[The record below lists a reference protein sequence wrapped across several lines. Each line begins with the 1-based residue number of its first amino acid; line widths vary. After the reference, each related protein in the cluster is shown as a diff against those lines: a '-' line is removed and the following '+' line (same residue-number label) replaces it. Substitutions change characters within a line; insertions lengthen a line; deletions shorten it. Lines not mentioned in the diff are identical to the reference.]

1 VFFVSFVVAILDE
14 GVSVAQDVYQHTFP
28 NGLTLLAERMEHVR
42 SAALNFLV
50 PAGCVYD
57 PPDRLGLASI
67 LADLLTRGAGPRDSR
82 ELTLAL
88 DNLGLDRS
96 ESVGSMHLRL
106 YGATLARNLPA
117 ALDIYADIVRR
128 PHLPDDEIDAV
139 RSLALQD
146 LQALEDEPRQ
156 KVLIELRK
164 RHYPPPLSH
173 DRRGTPEGVEN
184 VTPDAVRDFY
194 RRHFRPAGT
203 ILSVAGNV
211 EWEPLREQ
219 VGRLFGDWT
228 GEAVSEV
235 NAGPSRPG
243 VEHIA
248 KETTQTQIG
257 IAYPSVPFGRPDYYA
272 ALGAVNVLSGGM
284 SSRLFTHVREERGL
298 CYAVWA
304 TYQTFKD
311 RASII
316 AYAGTTA
323 ERAQETLDVTLR
335 ELKRLREG
343 VEEDEIERVR
353 AGLKS
358 SLIMQEE
365 STSSRAGSL
374 ASDWYYL
381 GRVRSTEEIQKAIDG
396 LTPRAILEYVERYP
410 AKDFTIVTLGPKAL
424 KVSE

>member
-1 VFFVSFVVAILDE
+1 
-14 GVSVAQDVYQHTFP
+14 VAQDVYQHTFP
-28 NGLTLLAERMEHVR
+28 NGLTLLAEKMEHVR

-57 PPDRLGLASI
+57 PTDKLGVASI
-67 LADLLTRGAGPRDSR
+67 LSDLITRGAGERDSR

-96 ESVGSMHLRL
+96 ESVGSMHTRF

-117 ALDIYADIVRR
+117 ALEIYSDILRR
-128 PHLPDDEIDAV
+128 PHLPDEEIDAV
-139 RSLALQD
+139 RSLSLQD

-164 RHYPPPLSH
+164 RHYPPPLSN
-173 DRRGTPEGVEN
+173 DRRGTVEGVKN
-184 VTPDAVRDFY
+184 VTPGAVRNFY
-194 RRHFRPAGT
+194 RRHFLPAGT

-219 VGRLFGDWT
+219 VGRLFGDWQ
-228 GEAVSEV
+228 GSAPAEVAV
-235 NAGPSRPG
+235 GPSRPG
-243 VEHIA
+243 TDHLP

-257 IAYPSVPFGRPDYYA
+257 IAYPSVPIGHGDYYA

-343 VEEDEIERVR
+343 IDDEEVERVR

-365 STSSRAGSL
+365 STSARAGSL

-381 GRVRSTEEIQKAIDG
+381 GRVRSTDEIQAAIDSM
-396 LTPRAILEYVERYP
+396 TSRTILEYVERYP

-424 KVSE
+424 TVPS